1 LGGDELNRVLAIASQ
16 TSFRYVAA
24 LPAVLLVVFG
34 AVWLY
39 DRARGGFKAVKIG
52 D

>member
-1 LGGDELNRVLAIASQ
+1 LATASQ

-24 LPAVLLVVFG
+24 LPAVLLILFG
-34 AVWLY
+34 AVWLH
-39 DRARGGFKAVKIG
+39 DRSSGGFKPVKIG